1 MSRCHGSKI
10 SGSQHNRVPANM
22 VGKHEKKAVTKQDA
36 GTTHQHNNQT
46 SHCGAHV
53 LTESTREWG
62 ISALIMQYC
71 YLFYKGGQK
80 TQLLEMSIL
89 PVFRIS

>member
-22 VGKHEKKAVTKQDA
+22 VGKKRKKKAATKQDA
-36 GTTHQHNNQT
+36 GTTHQQNDQT

-53 LTESTREWG
+53 LTESTRESS
-62 ISALIMQYC
+62 ISALI
-71 YLFYKGGQK
+71 
-80 TQLLEMSIL
+80 TQ
-89 PVFRIS
+89 

>member
-22 VGKHEKKAVTKQDA
+22 VGKKRKKKKAVTKQDA
-36 GTTHQHNNQT
+36 GTTHQQNDQT

-53 LTESTREWG
+53 LTGSNREWS
-62 ISALIMQYC
+62 ISALIMQ
-71 YLFYKGGQK
+71 
-80 TQLLEMSIL
+80 
-89 PVFRIS
+89 